1 MSKKKISFAF
11 LLLVILIFP
20 IILFSQEKRDNIYNM
35 IIPLGLIE
43 PDIPED
49 NPLTAAKIELG
60 KKLYFDKR
68 LSIDD
73 TVSCATCH
81 DPKFGFAE
89 NKKVSDGV
97 KGGKGKRNAPT
108 VLNSAFYDLQFWDGR
123 VPSLEEQAK
132 QPIANPV
139 EMGISHE
146 ALVEKLKKI
155 EEYKKAFN
163 DVFNS
168 EITIDNIVKAIA
180 SYERTLISGNSPF
193 DKFMYGNDKN
203 ALNDAAKRGIEVF
216 KGKGRCLTCHEFL
229 DSYGLFTD
237 NKFHNIGVGMDKP
250 EPDIGRFEV
259 TKNPKDK
266 GAFKTPTLRNITLT
280 APYMHDGSEATLE
293 SVIDFYNKG
302 GINNP
307 NLDGGMRPLD
317 LTKEEKADLLEF
329 LKSLT
334 SENIENLGK

>member
-1 MSKKKISFAF
+1 MSYKKISFAF
-11 LLLVILIFP
+11 LTLIVLIFS
-20 IILFSQEKRDNIYNM
+20 INLSAQEKKDNQYNFK
-35 IIPLGLIE
+35 IPLGLIE
-43 PDIPED
+43 PDIPAD
-49 NPLTAAKIELG
+49 NPITAGKVELG

-73 TVSCATCH
+73 SVSCATCH

-108 VLNSAFYDLQFWDGR
+108 VLNAVFYDLQFWDGR
-123 VPSLEEQAK
+123 AASLEEQAK
-132 QPIANPV
+132 GPIANSV
-139 EMGISHE
+139 EMGIPHE

-155 EEYKKAFN
+155 ETYQKEFK
-163 DVFNS
+163 DVFGEN
-168 EITIDNIVKAIA
+168 ITIDNIVKAIA
-180 SYERTLISGNSPF
+180 AFERTVIAGNSPF
-193 DKFMYGNDKN
+193 DRYMYGNDKN
-203 ALNDAAKRGIEVF
+203 ALSDAAKRGIDIF
-216 KGKGRCLTCHEFL
+216 KNKGRCITCHEFL
-229 DSYGLFTD
+229 ESYASFTD
-237 NKFHNIGVGMDKP
+237 NKFHNIGVEMDKP
-250 EPDIGRFEV
+250 NSDLGRYEA

-293 SVIDFYNKG
+293 DTIEFYNKG

-307 NLDGGMRPLD
+307 NLDGGIRQLN